1 MNANQS
7 TLDCQAEYRV
17 PFELSRLNHPAGVI
31 IMKKVLMNVNI
42 RYNESREFCR
52 HRHFADY
59 SAASRGSLFRYQ
71 LPGLRH
77 LPVAININAT
87 SVHPGEPF
95 H

>member
-7 TLDCQAEYRV
+7 TLDCQAEYRD
-17 PFELSRLNHPAGVI
+17 PLEISRLNPQAGVI
-31 IMKKVLMNVNI
+31 HAKMILMNVNI
-42 RYNESREFCR
+42 RYNKSREFCR